1 MDFALL
7 SKYDDLFT
15 DIFLDALFLWFTTV
29 KMNADHRRPRIPTS
43 KVLDIIQRNVLHKGK
58 LNDAAQEFMKWVQ
71 YSTSIWIGSRQ
82 LATNSNNNNIL
93 M

>member
-58 LNDAAQEFMKWVQ
+58 LNDAAQEFMK
-71 YSTSIWIGSRQ
+71 
-82 LATNSNNNNIL
+82 
-93 M
+93 

>member
-15 DIFLDALFLWFTTV
+15 DIFLDALFLWFNTV
-29 KMNADHRRPRIPTS
+29 KMNTDHRRPRIPAN

-58 LNDAAQEFMKWVQ
+58 LNDAVNEFL
-71 YSTSIWIGSRQ
+71 T
-82 LATNSNNNNIL
+82 
-93 M
+93 

>member
-1 MDFALL
+1 
-7 SKYDDLFT
+7 
-15 DIFLDALFLWFTTV
+15 
-29 KMNADHRRPRIPTS
+29 
-43 KVLDIIQRNVLHKGK
+43 VLDIIQRNVLHKGK